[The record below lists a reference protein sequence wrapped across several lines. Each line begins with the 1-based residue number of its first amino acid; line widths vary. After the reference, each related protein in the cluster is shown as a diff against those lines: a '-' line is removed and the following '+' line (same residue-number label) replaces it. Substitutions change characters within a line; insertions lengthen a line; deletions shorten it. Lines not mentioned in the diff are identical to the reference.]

1 MLRRV
6 DDLREENTGRNRQK
20 NTYKDEL
27 KMETRKRVILGAVA
41 ALPALLLA
49 VYFGGHRVRGQ
60 PSAATVPAQW
70 PMPTFDLETLDGK
83 RFLSST
89 LSGKVALVDFWAT
102 WCGYCIQEI
111 PGWNEL
117 HLRYAPKGFTVLGI
131 TVHSGWASDIK
142 SDIEKLELE
151 IKYPLVIGNDKVAR
165 EFGGMLGFPTTF
177 LVDRNGQIYKKYTG
191 QYPQKR
197 AQIAADV
204 QRLLAAKPQ
213 GDP

>member
-20 NTYKDEL
+20 NTYKDVL
-27 KMETRKRVILGAVA
+27 KMKTRKRVILGAVA

-102 WCGYCIQEI
+102 YCKPCIEEI
-111 PGWNEL
+111 PDLNEL
-117 HLRYAPKGFTVLGI
+117 YARYRAKGLVVLGVTI
-131 TVHSGWASDIK
+131 QSGWASDIK
-142 SDIEKLELE
+142 ADAQRFKIAYPVVVGDRDVEK
-151 IKYPLVIGNDKVAR
+151 R
-165 EFGGMLGFPTTF
+165 FGGIWGLPTTF
-177 LVDRNGQIYKKYTG
+177 LVDRNGQIYRKYTG

-197 AQIAADV
+197 VQIAADV